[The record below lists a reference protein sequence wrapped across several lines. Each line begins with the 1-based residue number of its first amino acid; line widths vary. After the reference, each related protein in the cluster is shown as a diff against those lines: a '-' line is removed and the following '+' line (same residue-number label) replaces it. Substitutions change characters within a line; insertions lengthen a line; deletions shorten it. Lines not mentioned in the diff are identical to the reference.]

1 MFKTKIR
8 KVGNAFVVELTAVML
23 AALGAKEVATVY
35 VTHSDEN
42 GLKLQTRDPELL
54 ATLKA
59 AEDVMDENRTL
70 LQALA

>member
-1 MFKTKIR
+1 MIKTKIR
-8 KVGNAFVVELTAVML
+8 KVGNSFVVELTTVML
-23 AALGAKEVATVY
+23 AALGAKEGDTVY

-42 GLKLQTRDPELL
+42 GLKLQTLDPELL